1 MHESNETKGPVR
13 HLIASRQIEVYSK
26 HRIISIFLSVLAL
39 FGLTILVSASL
50 PGLGQSV
57 NNNEQQSGRVLLDF
71 VDEARTL
78 NPTVDRSLNPTPSLL
93 HKTRNPTVDRSLNP
107 TPSVL
112 HKTRNPTED
121 WTLNPTLISR
131 RTKQPVGFV
140 GEPTFNPTLLVPTE
154 YPTFPP
160 TEENQQSKSRNPTP
174 TPKTFNPTITPRTV
188 NPTLD
193 SIENPQQETV

>member
-78 NPTVDRSLNPTPSLL
+78 
-93 HKTRNPTVDRSLNP
+93 NPTVDRSLNP